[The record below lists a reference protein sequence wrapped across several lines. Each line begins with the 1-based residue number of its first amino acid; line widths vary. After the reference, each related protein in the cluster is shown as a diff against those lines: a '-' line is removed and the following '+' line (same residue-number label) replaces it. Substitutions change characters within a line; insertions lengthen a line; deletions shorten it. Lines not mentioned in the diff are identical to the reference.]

1 VTTERLT
8 IPATRLAAA
17 WTGRA
22 SQHRRE
28 QVQAREDHPLA
39 APPSGPSAAD
49 GPVEALWRNLTEVL
63 DALETPAQAMLCTTD
78 GVAIVSY
85 GYHRADLSSA
95 AHLAGKMFSARRLE
109 AVPATSGSGTLTVQL
124 TSGLAHTVIA
134 AFPTARGRHL
144 LSISADGVSL
154 PVLEAWTRH
163 TADRLSVT
171 LGGQQDA

>member
-1 VTTERLT
+1 VTTERLS
-8 IPATRLAAA
+8 IPATRMAAA

-28 QVQAREDHPLA
+28 QVQAHDDDHRPAPTHRGPLD
-39 APPSGPSAAD
+39 SD
-49 GPVEALWRNLTEVL
+49 GPVESLWRNLTEVL
-63 DALETPAQAMLCTTD
+63 DALPSPAQALLCTAD
-78 GVAIVSY
+78 GAAVVSY

-95 AHLAGKMFSARRLE
+95 AHLTGKMFAARRLE
-109 AVPATSGSGTLTVQL
+109 ATPSTSGSGTLTVQL

-163 TADRLSVT
+163 TADRLGAS
-171 LGGQQDA
+171 LGGQ